1 MLADKSSRCDWPGC
15 GRLFS
20 APQAMRQHY
29 LLHTGEKPWECKH
42 CGKKFPQ
49 QSACSKFSLLFHQNP
64 RFLISLAIHERTH
77 TKEKPLECNICGMKF
92 SESSNLSKHRRTHE
106 EKQSHECTFKG
117 CGKSFCRLDQLR
129 RHRLVHKKKGEEG
142 DLEGESV
149 TETGSSS
156 GTA

>member
-1 MLADKSSRCDWPGC
+1 
-15 GRLFS
+15 
-20 APQAMRQHY
+20 MRQHY

-49 QSACSKFSLLFHQNP
+49 QSACSRSPFPSLFPFSPTPTNDP
-64 RFLISLAIHERTH
+64 PAIHERTH

-129 RHRLVHKKKGEEG
+129 RHKLVHRKRGEEG
-142 DLEGESV
+142 DGEVES
-149 TETGSSS
+149 EESS